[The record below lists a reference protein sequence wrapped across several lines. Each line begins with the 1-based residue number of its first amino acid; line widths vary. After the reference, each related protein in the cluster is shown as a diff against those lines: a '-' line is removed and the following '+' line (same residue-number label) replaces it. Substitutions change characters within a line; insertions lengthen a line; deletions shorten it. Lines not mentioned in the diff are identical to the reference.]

1 MNSQFFLP
9 LLILTTVGLNTIA
22 QTLLKLGS
30 GQQLLNVYLLGG
42 ITAYGISTIFYIVV
56 LGKFNLSV
64 AYPLVIGLTILATT
78 MSGAMMLGEKVSTSQ
93 WMGIGLMLSA
103 IFTIA
108 LGKKI

>member
-1 MNSQFFLP
+1 MNSQLFLL

-30 GQQLLNVYLLGG
+30 GQNLLNFYLIGG
-42 ITAYGISTIFYIVV
+42 ITAYGLSTIFYISV
-56 LGKFNLSV
+56 LGKFNLSF

-78 MSGAMMLGEKVSTSQ
+78 ISGAMMLGEKVSMSQ
-93 WMGIGLMLSA
+93 WMGVGLMISA

-108 LGKKI
+108 FGKKM